1 MRRGF
6 TLVEMLMVIA
16 IIGILAAMAIAALAG
31 AAEQG
36 RRQRAETQIARID
49 QLLSEKW
56 NSYRFRQLPVRIP
69 AGQQQN
75 YAARIRLD
83 VLRELVRMEMPDCL
97 NDVLDDPA
105 SPAPLPTVQ
114 GPNPSLYAAR
124 QPRPS
129 VSNAYL
135 RMVQA
140 APNSL
145 NPRQWESSECLYLIL
160 HEMRDGEDNALQHFL
175 PSEIGD
181 TDGDGLNEILDP
193 WGTPILFFR
202 WAPGYSK
209 YDSTAPELA
218 NELLPPYPVLD
229 VAVDTFQVPTGHLQ
243 PDPFDP
249 LKIDPRWN
257 PSVSGMT
264 GLYPFELRPL
274 VVCAGPDRQ
283 HDLYAPGFTYHANAS
298 NPLNDPYAF
307 HVTPIGNKWSGQPFD
322 QDGDGLN
329 HSDNITNHGLGL
341 RE

>member
-36 RRQRAETQIARID
+36 RRQRAETQIARIE

-56 NSYRFRQLPVRIP
+56 NGYRFRQLPIRIQSGTDP
-69 AGQQQN
+69 RI
-75 YAARIRLD
+75 AARQRLD
-83 VLRELVRMEMPDCL
+83 ALRELMRLEMPDCL
-97 NDVLDDPA
+97 NDVLDGPA
-105 SPAPLPTVQ
+105 TP
-114 GPNPSLYAAR
+114 

-129 VSNAYL
+129 LSNAYL
-135 RMVQA
+135 RMVQS

-145 NPRQWESSECLYLIL
+145 NPRQWESSECLYLIF
-160 HEMRDGEDNALQHFL
+160 HEIRDGEDNALQHFL

-202 WAPGYSK
+202 WAPGFSK
-209 YDSTAPELA
+209 YDSTAAELA
-218 NELLPPYPVLD
+218 NELAPPYPILED
-229 VAVDTFQVPTGHLQ
+229 AVDTFQVPTGHIQ

-249 LKIDPRWN
+249 LKIDPRWD
-257 PSVSGMT
+257 PRQSGMQ
-264 GLYPFELRPL
+264 GVYPFELRPL

-298 NPLNDPYAF
+298 NPLNDPYAY
-307 HVTPIGNKWSGQPFD
+307 HVTPIGNKWAGQPFD